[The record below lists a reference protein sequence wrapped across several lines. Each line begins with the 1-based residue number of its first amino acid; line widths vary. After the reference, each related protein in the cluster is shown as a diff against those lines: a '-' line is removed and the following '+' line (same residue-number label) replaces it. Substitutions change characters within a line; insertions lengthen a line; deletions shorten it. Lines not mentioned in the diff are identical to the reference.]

1 MLNNDVEFLVSCVVE
16 MNNYIHHSVN
26 VEVQT
31 QWGWVGRYGSY
42 NFKKNKESV
51 VFRDRKS
58 KHNNRHNTGDE
69 DGWITQLISKVSNG
83 YSNQ

>member
-1 MLNNDVEFLVSCVVE
+1 M
-16 MNNYIHHSVN
+16 
-26 VEVQT
+26 
-31 QWGWVGRYGSY
+31 GRKIWKLQ
-42 NFKKNKESV
+42 FQKNKESV